1 VSRRPAE
8 IFGMSAVGGG
18 PDFVL
23 LVLTVPKM
31 QALEVW
37 KEIHRDD
44 SLKRLPVTMLV
55 AHSDVPALAG
65 GAQGMRPSR
74 STNCVGSVKDLFR
87 LIPPAGEIDR
97 LIEVG
102 ELLIDPSSYRVT
114 RAGKPV
120 TLTVLEFRLLYY
132 LAARPNRLFTRDQ
145 LLTAI
150 WGAGHL
156 VKPRILD
163 AYIRRLRVKLEADP
177 QNPARL
183 KTFRGVGYLFDSGDG
198 NRMG

>member
-1 VSRRPAE
+1 
-8 IFGMSAVGGG
+8 MSAAGG

-23 LVLTVPKM
+23 LVWTVPKM

-37 KEIHRDD
+37 KEIHCDD

-65 GAQGMRPSR
+65 GAPDMRPSR

-102 ELLIDPSSYRVT
+102 ELLIDLSSYRVT

-132 LAARPNRLFTRDQ
+132 LAARPNHLFTRNQ
-145 LLTAI
+145 LFRAV
-150 WGAGHL
+150 WGAH
-156 VKPRILD
+156 
-163 AYIRRLRVKLEADP
+163 
-177 QNPARL
+177 
-183 KTFRGVGYLFDSGDG
+183 
-198 NRMG
+198 NRP

>member
-1 VSRRPAE
+1 
-8 IFGMSAVGGG
+8 
-18 PDFVL
+18 
-23 LVLTVPKM
+23 
-31 QALEVW
+31 
-37 KEIHRDD
+37 
-44 SLKRLPVTMLV
+44 MLV
-55 AHSDVPALAG
+55 AHSDIPALAG
-65 GAQGMRPSR
+65 GAQCMRPSR
-74 STNCVGSVKDLFR
+74 STNCVGRVKDLFR

-114 RAGKPV
+114 RAGKSV
-120 TLTVLEFRLLYY
+120 ILTVLEFRLLYY

-183 KTFRGVGYLFDSGDG
+183 KTLRGMGYLFDSCDG
-198 NRMG
+198 AGYVSARHAQGPHHHA